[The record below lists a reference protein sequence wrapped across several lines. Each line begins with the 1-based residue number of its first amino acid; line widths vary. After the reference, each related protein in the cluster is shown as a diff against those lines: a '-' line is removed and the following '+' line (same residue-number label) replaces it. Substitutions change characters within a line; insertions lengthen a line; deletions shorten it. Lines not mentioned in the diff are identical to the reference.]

1 MLMNTH
7 SVACRWKGY
16 HVVGRRCLIL
26 KDNNSLKVYNVSKFT
41 VAKNQK
47 GAAESHLHPSCGEE
61 RRPKKVVAG

>member
-16 HVVGRRCLIL
+16 HVVGRHYLIL
-26 KDNNSLKVYNVSKFT
+26 KDNSLKVYNVAKLT

-47 GAAESHLHPSCGEE
+47 GAAESHLHPSCGEG
-61 RRPKKVVAG
+61 RRPKKVVPG